1 MHKTPKQ
8 SETDEISK
16 LHDKIQMRCLQ
27 QHLAPESGKIDNA
40 GDENIAYFRKIFIN
54 ADAGT
59 ERSLA

>member
-16 LHDKIQMRCLQ
+16 LHDEIQMRCLQ
-27 QHLAPESGKIDNA
+27 QHLASESGKIDNA

-54 ADAGT
+54 TDTGA
-59 ERSLA
+59 ECSLA